1 MREKLI
7 SLALAALDEF
17 DNLEKLQ
24 DLLELCQD
32 QLEATPQEKNKRVE
46 LLILSYL
53 SLASLHLNELGTYLD
68 TINVVKKAPEFFS
81 DTFSLAL
88 RQ

>member
-1 MREKLI
+1 MPEKLI

-24 DLLELCQD
+24 DLLELCLE
-32 QLEATPQEKNKRVE
+32 QLEATPQEKNQRVE
-46 LLILSYL
+46 LLITSHL

-68 TINVVKKAPEFFS
+68 NIRGEVI
-81 DTFSLAL
+81 AL
-88 RQ
+88 REKLDLLS